1 MKNDRELQRRIL
13 DTASQH
19 YPNDAGNVLKELG
32 CYDEHGTANLC
43 YLEEL
48 GLITVSSVPMHGFRA
63 IHGVRIT
70 AKGID
75 FLADDGGVGAI
86 LSVVTIKI
94 HEDSIRQLI
103 SQRIDAAP
111 LADEDKDSLRATLKS
126 LPGEG
131 IKHLMTKLV
140 DAGLDNFPKTL
151 DLFSKAANLIPIQ

>member
-1 MKNDRELQRRIL
+1 MLRR
-13 DTASQH
+13 SWH
-19 YPNDAGNVLKELG
+19 R
-32 CYDEHGTANLC
+32 HLC

-48 GLITVSSVPMHGFRA
+48 GLVKVSGVPLHGFRA
-63 IHGVRIT
+63 IHGVKIT

-94 HEDSIRQLI
+94 HEDSIRLLI
-103 SQRIDAAP
+103 SQRIDASA
-111 LADEDKDSLRATLKS
+111 LAEGDKDSLKATLKS

-131 IKHLMTKLV
+131 LKHLMTKLV
-140 DAGLDNFPKTL
+140 DASLDSLPKTI